1 MAKLYLKFRQK
12 SFNCTHF
19 IRPIRR
25 RRLGR
30 HLMSSCHRPLS
41 LQFSTASQRSPAFQR
56 NHIEKSGTF
65 SSATLVSGPKVPPP
79 NESRDNVHCSA
90 VWTKFNLP
98 SGSSHDLPLGGG
110 LAPSN
115 HSPHCTQFNLL
126 LRERNS
132 TSCCLHGHTPPYGHS
147 ISLELD
153 EQPLELSSDEKE
165 SC

>member
-1 MAKLYLKFRQK
+1 MKKKKKNEGDDFGRAILKFRQK
-12 SFNCTHF
+12 SFNCTHS

-79 NESRDNVHCSA
+79 HESRDDV
-90 VWTKFNLP
+90 
-98 SGSSHDLPLGGG
+98 
-110 LAPSN
+110 
-115 HSPHCTQFNLL
+115 LL
-126 LRERNS
+126 CGRS
-132 TSCCLHGHTPPYGHS
+132 S
-147 ISLELD
+147 ISLRDQVTTSRWGGGASPVESLS
-153 EQPLELSSDEKE
+153 PLYAVQSPAA
-165 SC
+165 

>member
-1 MAKLYLKFRQK
+1 MFCCVDEVQSPFGIK
-12 SFNCTHF
+12 S
-19 IRPIRR
+19 RP
-25 RRLGR
+25 
-30 HLMSSCHRPLS
+30 
-41 LQFSTASQRSPAFQR
+41 PA
-56 NHIEKSGTF
+56 G
-65 SSATLVSGPKVPPP
+65 G
-79 NESRDNVHCSA
+79 
-90 VWTKFNLP
+90 
-98 SGSSHDLPLGGG
+98 GGG

-165 SC
+165 SEAFKLLGKADEMLLVRSA